1 MQVTSETETLPVALL
16 FNSDVVSSNLN
27 YGDHFRDALAS
38 ALDITSGVEK
48 VTSRYLR
55 GDLLL
60 GNLAYKTS
68 AVSNTGKGN
77 SYRQSGDTAL
87 YATLIGDFVDAV
99 SEQTPNLDYER
110 LLDVIGRVNIYCIF
124 LPTMTATLREMVDL
138 QLSRTEG
145 YVGAVVLDLG
155 NPLQT
160 TPFVS
165 YLFDDLFMEDNVLYS
180 YRDPETEGSSVGNLD
195 GTTILTGDVFF
206 ARRPSFELPDEYSPR
221 GMVSLARWEGKSAAT
236 VHERIANALAFGNE
250 KVPFELD
257 LASLPSS
264 PAEVEIAAG
273 KLTNYL
279 LNPTHKDG
287 GPKARFFSQ
296 ELGIEQKDWRYLRAQ
311 LSEAINR
318 ASFEKVRVEAHGIK
332 VEADIAIAGLNG
344 RVAVVHTAWIIRKGE
359 RVTLVTALP
368 GPAEHPDR
376 HLATVSPVVDEQLPD
391 AERWER
397 IYSLAKRAGEVAAE
411 KAVPTPMRVVGYP
424 VIMEGMCGFG
434 YVRVLDGRRGFG
446 RWLLR
451 NAHASRGTKPGAT
464 LFFSSPTQSV
474 DRAGA
479 EAKAFA
485 EVLRMNGIE
494 CVDYTLLD

>member
-1 MQVTSETETLPVALL
+1 MSVDAKSETLPVALL
-16 FNSDVVSSNLN
+16 FNADVGGYS
-27 YGDHFRDALAS
+27 YGEHFRDALAK
-38 ALDITSGVEK
+38 ALDAVSGKGK

-60 GNLAYKTS
+60 STLAYKTS
-68 AVSNTGKGN
+68 AVSYADNG
-77 SYRQSGDTAL
+77 SSQRQSGDTAL

-99 SEQTPNLDYER
+99 SDQTPGFDPGR
-110 LLDVIGRVNIYCIF
+110 LLDAIGLARIYCIF
-124 LPTMTATLREMVDL
+124 MPTMSASVRDFIDLEM
-138 QLSRTEG
+138 SETEG
-145 YVGAVVLDLG
+145 YLGAVVLDLG

-165 YLFDDLFMEDNVLYS
+165 YLFDDMFMEDNVLYS
-180 YRDPETEGSSVGNLD
+180 YRDPETENSSAGSLD
-195 GTTILTGDVFF
+195 GTTILTWDAFS

-221 GMVSLARWEGKSAAT
+221 GLVSLARWEGKSAAT
-236 VHERIANALAFGNE
+236 VHERIANVLASGNE
-250 KVPFELD
+250 KVPFDLD

-264 PAEVEIAAG
+264 PSEVEIAVG

-296 ELGIEQKDWRYLRAQ
+296 ELGIEQKDWRYLHAQ
-311 LSEAINR
+311 FSEAIKR
-318 ASFEKVRVEAHGIK
+318 ATFDKVRVEQHGIK
-332 VEADIAIAGLNG
+332 VEADIAIVGLNG

-359 RVTLVTALP
+359 RASLVTALP

-376 HLATVSPVVDEQLPD
+376 QLAIASPVVDEGLPD
-391 AERWER
+391 LERWQR
-397 IYSLAKRAGEVAAE
+397 IYLLAKRAGEVAAE
-411 KAVPTPMRVVGYP
+411 KVVPTPMRVVGYP

-434 YVRVLDGRRGFG
+434 YVRVLDARRGFG

-451 NAHASRGTKPGAT
+451 NSHASRGTKPGAT

-485 EVLRMNGIE
+485 EVLRMNGID
-494 CVDYTLLD
+494 CVDYTVLD